1 VKAARD
7 AVDFKMRLLDQAQKY
22 ARGMPTPAGCG
33 IALFAVASLPS
44 LSDLHNDSDGP
55 ILGAMQRKNFGNMQ
69 CPIARSLERVGEWW
83 SILILRDAVYGLKRF
98 DEFQKSL
105 EIAPNMLTRRLN
117 ALVKGGLLKR
127 QRYSEKPPRYEYVLT
142 DRGRDFRPVLLS
154 LLAWGNKH
162 FAPEG
167 TSVLLADTETGAI
180 AEPVLVD
187 RVTGRAIPGP
197 GFSVVPG
204 PAAGERVRQRL
215 ARAAEMA
222 GSHKPGV
229 LYE

>member
-1 VKAARD
+1 
-7 AVDFKMRLLDQAQKY
+7 
-22 ARGMPTPAGCG
+22 
-33 IALFAVASLPS
+33 
-44 LSDLHNDSDGP
+44 
-55 ILGAMQRKNFGNMQ
+55 MQRKNFGNMQ
-69 CPIARSLERVGEWW
+69 CPVARSLERVGEWW

-142 DRGRDFRPVLLS
+142 ERGRDFRPVLLS
-154 LLAWGNKH
+154 LLAWGNRH

-167 TSVLLADTETGAI
+167 ASVLLKDTETGVI
-180 AEPVLVD
+180 AEPVIVD
-187 RVTGRAIPGP
+187 RVTGRPIPGP
-197 GFSVVPG
+197 GFSLVPG
-204 PAAGERVRQRL
+204 PAAGERMRQRL
-215 ARAAEMA
+215 VRAAEA
-222 GSHKPGV
+222 AASRTPGV

>member
-1 VKAARD
+1 
-7 AVDFKMRLLDQAQKY
+7 
-22 ARGMPTPAGCG
+22 
-33 IALFAVASLPS
+33 
-44 LSDLHNDSDGP
+44 
-55 ILGAMQRKNFGNMQ
+55 MQRKNFSNMQ
-69 CPIARSLERVGEWW
+69 CPVARSLERVGEWW

-117 ALVKGGLLKR
+117 ALVKGGLLNR
-127 QRYSEKPPRYEYVLT
+127 QRYSERPPRYEYVLT

-167 TSVLLADTETGAI
+167 ASVLLTDTETGAI
-180 AEPVLVD
+180 AEPVTVD
-187 RVTGRAIPGP
+187 RVTGRPMPGP
-197 GFSVVPG
+197 GFSLVPG
-204 PAAGERVRQRL
+204 PAAGERIRQRL
-215 ARAAEMA
+215 ARAAEA
-222 GSHKPGV
+222 AASRKSGV